1 MFLYSSFVYFFHLF
15 LVYSALLNHKIPKSQ
30 SDLEK
35 KEQSL
40 RPWLLTSNILESYS
54 NQNRMIC
61 FWLKNR
67 YIDQQSRTTKP
78 ERNAHHILLV
88 SLWKRSQEYPVGK
101 GQAFQNGPGKTWLP
115 YDIME
120 LYPCLLPYNYIN
132 YKGIKKLNIKTR
144 AIKPLEED
152 IELFFLPLVFAV
164 SFWVS
169 TKSKGNNCQNK
180 QVEPHQTPKKGTS
193 TKPKGNLQVDR
204 RYFQI
209 IYLIRA

>member
-1 MFLYSSFVYFFHLF
+1 M
-15 LVYSALLNHKIPKSQ
+15 
-30 SDLEK
+30 
-35 KEQSL
+35 
-40 RPWLLTSNILESYS
+40 
-54 NQNRMIC
+54 
-61 FWLKNR
+61 
-67 YIDQQSRTTKP
+67 
-78 ERNAHHILLV
+78 
-88 SLWKRSQEYPVGK
+88 GK

-169 TKSKGNNCQNK
+169 TKSKGNNCQNNMWNHIK
-180 QVEPHQTPKKGTS
+180 FQRKEHQQ
-193 TKPKGNLQVDR
+193 NQMA
-204 RYFQI
+204 
-209 IYLIRA
+209 IYRLTEDISKSYI